1 MAFCKRCGNKL
12 KDGEK
17 FCSKCGL
24 EIKKLQS
31 VNEDKNIV
39 STEKLDKN
47 INNLEVPNKNNI
59 KDLQIDN
66 QNEKIKKAE
75 NSKQYEDIEALN
87 DIKVVENKKTKNNNI
102 QSNPNINNNLVKDEK
117 KKSKKGL
124 IAGIIAV
131 IIIASGG
138 FVYKFYDDICYSK
151 YTKEIKKTSNVKEK
165 IQYYDKIIGL
175 ERYDKVKDDILE
187 LVGSDRV
194 NFSQIDNID
203 NLSKSQKDELK
214 REVLEN
220 FAKDEYKKGNYKQA
234 KELLVQASAYGYN
247 LYESVLCKN
256 IERTVGLSEDNIE
269 DVISENSNINTS
281 FNDGYEYLI
290 SDSDVR
296 YLNKD
301 ELSIYNKEELALI
314 RNEIYARHGYIFNQE
329 PFKSYFN
336 QKEWYIPNSYFKGSD
351 SELNSFEK
359 ENVKLIQKLE
369 KE

>member
-24 EIKKLQS
+24 EIKKLQP
-31 VNEDKNIV
+31 VNETKNIV
-39 STEKLDKN
+39 STEKFDKSKN
-47 INNLEVPNKNNI
+47 DSEVPNKNNI
-59 KDLQIDN
+59 KDIQTDN
-66 QNEKIKKAE
+66 QDEKIKKVE
-75 NSKQYEDIEALN
+75 NSKKYENIEDLN
-87 DIKVVENKKTKNNNI
+87 DIKVVENKKTKNNNTKGN
-102 QSNPNINNNLVKDEK
+102 SNNTNNLVKDEK

-138 FVYKFYDDICYSK
+138 LVYAFYDDICYSK
-151 YTKEIKKTSNVKEK
+151 YTKEIEKTSDIKEK
-165 IQYYDKIIGL
+165 IKYYDKIIGL
-175 ERYDKVKDDILE
+175 ERYDKVKDDILK
-187 LVGSDRV
+187 LVESDRV

-220 FAKDEYKKGNYKQA
+220 LAKDEYKQGNYKQS

-247 LYESVLCKN
+247 LCESVLYKN
-256 IERTVGLSEDNIE
+256 IEGTLGLSEDDIE

-281 FNDGYEYLI
+281 FNDAYEYLI

-351 SELNSFEK
+351 SELNYFEK

>member
-12 KDGEK
+12 KEGEK

-24 EIKKLQS
+24 EIKKVQS
-31 VNEDKNIV
+31 VNEIKNIV
-39 STEKLDKN
+39 NTEKLDKN
-47 INNLEVPNKNNI
+47 KNDSEVPNKNNI
-59 KDLQIDN
+59 KDIQTDN
-66 QNEKIKKAE
+66 QDEKIKKVE
-75 NSKQYEDIEALN
+75 NSKQYENIEALN
-87 DIKVVENKKTKNNNI
+87 DIKVVENKKTKNNNTKGN
-102 QSNPNINNNLVKDEK
+102 SNNTNNLVKDEK

-138 FVYKFYDDICYSK
+138 LVYAFYDDICYLK
-151 YTKEIKKTSNVKEK
+151 YTKEIEKTSDIKEK
-165 IQYYDKIIGL
+165 IKYYDKIIGL
-175 ERYDKVKDDILE
+175 ERYDKVKDDILK
-187 LVGSDRV
+187 LVESDRV

-220 FAKDEYKKGNYKQA
+220 LAKDEYKKGNYKQS

-247 LYESVLCKN
+247 LYESVLYKN
-256 IERTVGLSEDNIE
+256 IEGTLGLSEDDIE
-269 DVISENSNINTS
+269 DVISENSDINTN
-281 FNDGYEYLI
+281 FNDGDLYLI

-296 YLNKD
+296 YLNKE

-351 SELNSFEK
+351 SELNDFEK